1 MRGCERH
8 DSIVDMTDVDA
19 TIDKKRRRI
28 GAFAEE
34 FLGQVFVPSTTRGV
48 DHGYRQHDK
57 F

>member
-1 MRGCERH
+1 MRGCEGH
-8 DSIVDMTDVDA
+8 DAIVDMTDVDA

-34 FLGQVFVPSTTRGV
+34 FLDQVFDPSATRGV
-48 DHGYRQHDK
+48 DYGRRQHDK